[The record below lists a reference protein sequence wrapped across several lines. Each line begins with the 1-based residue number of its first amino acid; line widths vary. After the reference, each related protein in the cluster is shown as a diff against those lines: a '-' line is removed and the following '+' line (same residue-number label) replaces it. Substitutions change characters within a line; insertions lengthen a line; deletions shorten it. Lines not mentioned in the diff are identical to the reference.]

1 MDFVSKVKLFNDIAG
16 TKEVFDQRKA
26 AMYVGLILEEV
37 AEMIESFKAES
48 CESRVKEFHEI
59 AMKFKSGELDYLLDN
74 VDRVEFLD
82 AAVDIAVVALGA
94 GISIGADIEKACH
107 KVADNNLEKFPV
119 VNGVHTVLK
128 DANGK
133 VRKPEGYK
141 SVTLDDCIH
150 YISKQKD

>member
-1 MDFVSKVKLFNDIAG
+1 MDFVRKVQLFNAIAG
-16 TKEVFDQRKA
+16 TKEEFNQRKA

-37 AEMIESFKAES
+37 AEMIESFKNES
-48 CESRVKEFHEI
+48 CEGRVKEFNEI

-94 GISIGADIEKACH
+94 GISIGGDIDKACN
-107 KVADNNLEKFPV
+107 KVADNNLEKFPL

-128 DANGK
+128 DENGK

-141 SVTLDDCIH
+141 SVNLEDCIH
-150 YISKQKD
+150 YISKAKE